1 MKKSDEKIEPL
12 SSLTSDLKS
21 KYYGLLNNHEFVA
34 MAWSDKDFKNL

>member
-1 MKKSDEKIEPL
+1 MKKIEPL

-34 MAWSDKDFKNL
+34 MAWSDEGFQKSFK